1 MLEFILNQAM
11 NVEKIQ
17 HADPEISVFVID
29 DFLANPE
36 LLLDYAKNKAY
47 FGKVGDD
54 RTAYPGIRDRLPSSY
69 ECAMKKVVELVYGF
83 PNPVIHRCMMS
94 LTTLK
99 PTQLSTAQK
108 MPHVDAFADDQYAAV
123 HYLCDRPHGGTSI
136 YRYRPR
142 NLVRIRP
149 DDHGVMDEMIKKVRA
164 LPEEHS
170 GYLNGSTSLYKQEL
184 IINARLNRLV
194 LYPSNLLHSALLT
207 SPDSLNGD
215 VSKGRLS
222 VASFFRLEQNPISYF
237 ANDEGLD
244 EL

>member
-69 ECAMKKVVELVYGF
+69 ECVMKKVVELVYGF
-83 PNPVIHRCMMS
+83 PDPVIHRCMMS

-108 MPHVDAFADDQYAAV
+108 MPHVDAFEDDQYAAV
-123 HYLCDRPHGGTSI
+123 HYLCGEPHGGTSI

-149 DDHGVMDEMIKKVRA
+149 DDHDVMDEMIKNVRA

-194 LYPSNLLHSALLT
+194 LYPSNLLHCASLT
-207 SPDSLNGD
+207 SPDSLEGD

-222 VASFFRLEQNPISYF
+222 VASFFRLERKPHQ
-237 ANDEGLD
+237 L
-244 EL
+244 LR